1 MKYSFELGLS
11 QWCRR
16 CQDEVEVTESVGEN
30 DAWCVGGRAEK
41 GAGTLFSSRGESR
54 YIC

>member
-1 MKYSFELGLS
+1 MKYSCELGLS
-11 QWCRR
+11 QWCGR

-54 YIC
+54 DIC